1 MANGEQPVSPR
12 AVHAARPTV
21 RVDGEAHDRVTELL
35 LTMEMTEREGGM
47 STIELR
53 FGNVASDPRGGAG
66 LAFEDDRLLRLGAEL
81 AVYGGDETAP
91 QEIFR
96 GLVTGL
102 DAEFPEEG
110 PPELVVLAEDG
121 LQRARLARRTVLHEN
136 VSVADVARTVAG
148 RLGLT
153 PSISGLN
160 DRIGTWMQLNE
171 SDLAFLRRLLAR
183 VDGDVQIVGGE
194 LHVARRRDVQR
205 GTLELELA
213 SQLRRAHILA
223 DLSHQVTEVTVTG
236 WDPARGERVSSTS
249 TGADLGPG
257 SGRAGAE
264 LLRDIASRAEH
275 IGQVAVA
282 SDREAQALADA
293 SFDRRARR
301 FVSVEALA
309 EGNPALRVGTH
320 VTLRGLG
327 GRFDNTY
334 YVVRASHKYDQTR
347 GYETE
352 FEAECAYLGAG
363 A

>member
-1 MANGEQPVSPR
+1 
-12 AVHAARPTV
+12 
-21 RVDGEAHDRVTELL
+21 
-35 LTMEMTEREGGM
+35 
-47 STIELR
+47 
-53 FGNVASDPRGGAG
+53 
-66 LAFEDDRLLRLGAEL
+66 
-81 AVYGGDETAP
+81 
-91 QEIFR
+91 
-96 GLVTGL
+96 
-102 DAEFPEEG
+102 
-110 PPELVVLAEDG
+110 
-121 LQRARLARRTVLHEN
+121 
-136 VSVADVARTVAG
+136 
-148 RLGLT
+148 
-153 PSISGLN
+153 
-160 DRIGTWMQLNE
+160 
-171 SDLAFLRRLLAR
+171 
-183 VDGDVQIVGGE
+183 
-194 LHVARRRDVQR
+194 VARRRDVQR